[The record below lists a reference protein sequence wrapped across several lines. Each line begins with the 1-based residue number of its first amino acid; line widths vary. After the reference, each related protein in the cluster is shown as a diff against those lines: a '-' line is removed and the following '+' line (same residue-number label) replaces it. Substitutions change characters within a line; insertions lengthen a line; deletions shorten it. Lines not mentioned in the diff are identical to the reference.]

1 MDRTALG
8 RIHKGHHEGAGTV
21 MYPTIRDWII
31 AVTGYGVNNVY
42 RTDQEGPRADGDYAT
57 YKIISS
63 ITAHWPIE
71 TREDF
76 GSDDDVLRKFDYHR
90 PFLVSIN
97 VFALD
102 GYDVLDNLANSND
115 DYRNRQI
122 LTNGAGIEL
131 VGYRNEAQDRTG
143 LGDHKFR
150 QRYQA
155 TFEFRHFKQGTERN
169 QKVLEIRVSG
179 EIGGHADTAYYP

>member
-1 MDRTALG
+1 
-8 RIHKGHHEGAGTV
+8 
-21 MYPTIRDWII
+21 MYQTIRDWII
-31 AVTGYGVNNVY
+31 AVTGYADMNVY
-42 RTDQEGPRADGDYAT
+42 REHQEGPRATGDYAI

-63 ITAHWPIE
+63 RTAHWPIE

-76 GSDDDVLRKFDYHR
+76 GSDDDVLRKFDYYR
-90 PFLVSIN
+90 PFLVSIH

-131 VGYRNEAQDRTG
+131 VGLRGETQDLTG
-143 LGDHKFR
+143 LGDTEHK

-155 TFEFRHFKQGTERN
+155 TFEFRHFKRGTERN
-169 QKVLEIRVSG
+169 QKILEMQVSG
-179 EIGGHADTAYYP
+179 EIGGQDDTAYYP

>member
-1 MDRTALG
+1 
-8 RIHKGHHEGAGTV
+8 
-21 MYPTIRDWII
+21 MYQTLRDWII
-31 AVTGYGVNNVY
+31 AVTGYGINNVY

-63 ITAHWPIE
+63 NTAHWPIE

-76 GSDDDVLRKFDYHR
+76 GSDDDVLRKFDYYR

-122 LTNGAGIEL
+122 LTNGDGLEL
-131 VGYRNEAQDRTG
+131 VGLRGETQDLTG
-143 LGDHKFR
+143 LGDTEHK

-169 QKVLEIRVSG
+169 QRILEMQVSG
-179 EIGGHADTAYYP
+179 EIGGQDDTAYYP